1 MESRKRPRRAKASIA
16 FAAGGVVLFV
26 AVSLRLVVLLSSA
39 DDLSDSLGPEATL
52 WVVLVVVLF
61 VPAVML
67 LLVAMARLRRSLRVL
82 RTRFPAALVQTVTV
96 RVEHLDAV
104 RAWGVRPGA
113 RIPTAHGL
121 VAQLVVTGGT
131 AALYSGRRPRLVVQM
146 AGDGLSFSIG
156 STTTIAGTFEH
167 LELADKGG
175 SLPPVVMFAVDPH
188 VVGGGPTRRSLATT
202 AAWGGASRLLRA
214 SNGRSLGSVPAPPTD
229 SPELR
234 WALSECAR

>member
-1 MESRKRPRRAKASIA
+1 MESKKRPSKVSIA

-61 VPAVML
+61 GHAVVL
-67 LLVAMARLRRSLRVL
+67 LLVAMAMARLRRSLRVL
-82 RTRFPAALVQTVTV
+82 RIRFPEALVQTVTV

-113 RIPTAHGL
+113 RIPTANGL
-121 VAQLVVTGGT
+121 VAQLVVTVGA

-167 LELADKGG
+167 LEIADKGG
-175 SLPPVVMFAVDPH
+175 PLPPVVMFPVDPH
-188 VVGGGPTRRSLATT
+188 VVVWPRRLRGAELADFCARATE
-202 AAWGGASRLLRA
+202 ALSGASPHHRPIPL
-214 SNGRSLGSVPAPPTD
+214 N
-229 SPELR
+229 
-234 WALSECAR
+234 